1 MIKIVL
7 FGIVIGMSM
16 LSRMSFANHLCNQ
29 KEIQPGVNLKMLSPG
44 DIKIQHN
51 TLHIQLLVVQ
61 LLDFKLDV
69 EQSRI
74 YDVRRSL
81 FLAPDSS
88 LLHQDIQRQALEQTR
103 EAALKSGI
111 LATAEQNVV
120 RMVKGLFSD
129 LGYTVQVEVQPAT

>member
-1 MIKIVL
+1 
-7 FGIVIGMSM
+7 M
-16 LSRMSFANHLCNQ
+16 LYIAVGEVRA
-29 KEIQPGVNLKMLSPG
+29 GVDLGQLSSE
-44 DIKIQHN
+44 DIKVQHN
-51 TLHIQLLVVQ
+51 TLHIQLPAVKV
-61 LLDFKLDV
+61 LDFKLDV

-81 FLAPDSS
+81 FLAPDAS

-111 LATAEQNVV
+111 LVTAEQNVV

-129 LGYTVQVEVQPAT
+129 LGYTVVVEVQPAT

>member
-1 MIKIVL
+1 
-7 FGIVIGMSM
+7 M
-16 LSRMSFANHLCNQ
+16 LYIAVGEVRA
-29 KEIQPGVNLKMLSPG
+29 GVDLKMLSPG
-44 DIKIQHN
+44 DIQVRHN
-51 TLHIQLLVVQ
+51 TLHIQLPVVQ

-129 LGYTVQVEVQPAT
+129 LGYMVQVEVQPGA